1 VTIGW
6 TRASRLLTRV
16 PWVGSTGIRSAG
28 GRGRMTKHAALG
40 VGTVGR
46 HDADGEPEALFRSRW
61 RTAERVISLSVALV
75 AVALAVDLG
84 VSGPLETPAQAPLGT
99 STEGSGVA
107 ADRIGAGAS
116 RPAAAPGRDDAAGG
130 GWSAP

>member
-1 VTIGW
+1 
-6 TRASRLLTRV
+6 
-16 PWVGSTGIRSAG
+16 
-28 GRGRMTKHAALG
+28 MTEHAALG

-75 AVALAVDLG
+75 AVAVAVGLG
-84 VSGPLETPAQAPLGT
+84 VTGPLVSPVQAPLRT
-99 STEGSGVA
+99 SIEGSGA
-107 ADRIGAGAS
+107 AAHQTGTGAS
-116 RPAAAPGRDDAAGG
+116 PRGAAPGRDEAAGG